1 LAIDNLVEMVGRVR
15 VRRFQSGS
23 SNVPVAPMRAKAL
36 PIVRLRRQQEKRL
49 RCKGLNDVHIL
60 QQARRARCG
69 NREAL
74 R

>member
-1 LAIDNLVEMVGRVR
+1 
-15 VRRFQSGS
+15 
-23 SNVPVAPMRAKAL
+23 MRAKAL